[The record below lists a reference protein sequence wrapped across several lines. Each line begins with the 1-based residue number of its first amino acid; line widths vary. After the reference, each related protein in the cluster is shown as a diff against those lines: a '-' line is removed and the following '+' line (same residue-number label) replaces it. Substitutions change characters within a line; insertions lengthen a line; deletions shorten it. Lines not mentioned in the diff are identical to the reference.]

1 MTTNE
6 NKTLIEKF
14 EMMKAMNLIIKSM
27 NDETPYF
34 DDWILLIPDEADDYD
49 LMMCAE
55 NEEIFK
61 DACILFRALI
71 KEYGKSGFYV
81 GEEVY

>member
-1 MTTNE
+1 MKTNE
-6 NKTLIEKF
+6 NKTLMKKF
-14 EMMKAMNLIIKSM
+14 EVMKAMNLIIKSM
-27 NDETPYF
+27 NDEIPYF
-34 DDWILLIPDEADDYD
+34 DDWIYLIPDEADDYD
-49 LMMCAE
+49 LIMCAK

-71 KEYGKSGFYV
+71 KDYGKSGFCI